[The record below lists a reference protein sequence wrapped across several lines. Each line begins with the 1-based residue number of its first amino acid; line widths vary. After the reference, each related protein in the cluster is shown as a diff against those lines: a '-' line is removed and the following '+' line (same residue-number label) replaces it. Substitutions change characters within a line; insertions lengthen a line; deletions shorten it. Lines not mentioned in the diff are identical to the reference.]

1 MLMMDLDLETK
12 LGDMFMRGV
21 QAHIPTITMEASGKD
36 VYWMASSAAK
46 CPVKQQEC

>member
-12 LGDMFMRGV
+12 LGDMRDV
-21 QAHIPTITMEASGKD
+21 QEHIPTMKMEASGKD
-36 VYWMASSAAK
+36 LYWMASSAAK

>member
-21 QAHIPTITMEASGKD
+21 QARIPTITMEASRKD
-36 VYWMASSAAK
+36 LY
-46 CPVKQQEC
+46 